1 MRVIVIL
8 GKKNKKKTHLM
19 LDVPD
24 KKTIEIKELLNTL
37 KLPEAI
43 SRVMSMGK
51 SVKKLTGEEL
61 VRTTSD
67 LILTNTNAYW
77 NLLVG

>member
-19 LDVPD
+19 LELPEG
-24 KKTIEIKELLNTL
+24 KTIEVKKLLNTC
-37 KLPEAI
+37 KWPEAI
-43 SRVMSMGK
+43 SSIMSMGK
-51 SVKKLTGEEL
+51 SIKKLTEEEL
-61 VRTTSD
+61 VHATSD

-77 NLLVG
+77 NLL